1 MILKIEERFFELEEK
16 HQENIQTNERKIEEI
31 KRENNFLKEQLEKMN
46 GLQDRDT
53 NVSLWFKIN
62 QIEFTVLFQNQTY
75 FLAQNNE

>member
-16 HQENIQTNERKIEEI
+16 HQENIETNERKIEEI
-31 KRENNFLKEQLEKMN
+31 KRENNFLKEQLQKMN
-46 GLQDRDT
+46 GFQDRDT